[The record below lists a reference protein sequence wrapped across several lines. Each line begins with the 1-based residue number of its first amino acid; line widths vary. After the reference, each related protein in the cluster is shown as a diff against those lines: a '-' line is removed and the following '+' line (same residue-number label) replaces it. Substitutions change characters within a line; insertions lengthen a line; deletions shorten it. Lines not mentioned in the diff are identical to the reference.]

1 MAPTLHPGQGPW
13 PAGAA
18 GEVEDAADVGV
29 AVDGVALA
37 HGGHDERGVQGV
49 EVGAEGL
56 GEAAHADVL
65 VGGLVGADEGAGHL
79 DDVEVVVGGG
89 GQVTDELGDGARS
102 DGGDAVAVTHELG
115 QERGALVAEGLP
127 QRGRPG
133 ASGADK
139 AHVEQAEALDEGVEE
154 AGVALARVV
163 DLDAHEAAMLG
174 VGEELGDGGARDVEA
189 LGDLAL
195 GQAGVLEL
203 GGVERLGVLG
213 SEPGV
218 VVIHACSPSPL
229 RHGGPRLRD
238 WRMVSGESRGAW
250 EIRPGDGP
258 L

>member
-18 GEVEDAADVGV
+18 GEAEDAADVGV

-37 HGGHDERGVQGV
+37 HGGNDERSVEGVK
-49 EVGAEGL
+49 VGAEGL

-89 GQVTDELGDGARS
+89 GQVTGELGDGARS
-102 DGGDAVAVTHELG
+102 DGGDAVAVAHELG
-115 QERGALVAEGLP
+115 QERGALAAEGLP

-133 ASGADK
+133 AGGTDE

-163 DLDAHEAAMLG
+163 DLDAHEAAVLG
-174 VGEELGDGGARDVEA
+174 VGEEFGDGGARDVEA

-195 GQAGVLEL
+195 GEAGVVEL
-203 GGVERLGVLG
+203 GGVKGLDVLG
-213 SEPGV
+213 REPG
-218 VVIHACSPSPL
+218 
-229 RHGGPRLRD
+229 
-238 WRMVSGESRGAW
+238 ES
-250 EIRPGDGP
+250 
-258 L
+258 